1 MIFFFFHFFVLI
13 KKNVSLQRK
22 VLYNMNEKDINKTLS
37 DIRDM
42 MSQSS
47 RFQAING
54 WSIIVIGL
62 LAAVA
67 SYFVA
72 GILGH
77 VNIPFYE
84 YFSYFSSLNTP
95 YKIKIAIIT
104 LLVLLVACLTI
115 VFVMA
120 FFKSKR
126 HNLRFS
132 FDKRTIMMIFD
143 FFVPLAIGGLLSC
156 AMVMQHHYGLT
167 SSVMLIFYGLALL
180 NCSHYTYPILRWLGY
195 SEVLLG
201 IIDCFSINHSLLFW
215 FLGFSVLHVLFGIVY
230 ILKFERNNR

>member
-1 MIFFFFHFFVLI
+1 M
-13 KKNVSLQRK
+13 QRK

-54 WSIIVIGL
+54 WSIIIIGL

-120 FFKSKR
+120 FS
-126 HNLRFS
+126 NQNVI
-132 FDKRTIMMIFD
+132 T
-143 FFVPLAIGGLLSC
+143 
-156 AMVMQHHYGLT
+156 
-167 SSVMLIFYGLALL
+167 
-180 NCSHYTYPILRWLGY
+180 
-195 SEVLLG
+195 
-201 IIDCFSINHSLLFW
+201 
-215 FLGFSVLHVLFGIVY
+215 
-230 ILKFERNNR
+230 